1 MNIELST
8 SNIERITGK
17 NEETEIRSGRETFRI
32 FRKRK
37 NNSTLDVRLFARSKL
52 DVESSTLD
60 VHLFTRSK
68 LDVESSALDVRLF
81 IRSKLNVG
89 RSTLDVHLFT
99 RSKLN
104 VDVISFTLRPCDL
117 LTFD

>member
-1 MNIELST
+1 MFWTMLFLPISKQLSLISGRKGEGEKGLNVEHRT
-8 SNIERITGK
+8 SNIKLAIGEQALDRLRRFERITGK

-32 FRKRK
+32 FRKGK

-68 LDVESSALDVRLF
+68 LMVS
-81 IRSKLNVG
+81 
-89 RSTLDVHLFT
+89 
-99 RSKLN
+99 
-104 VDVISFTLRPCDL
+104 
-117 LTFD
+117 